1 MDVLRRTKLCMDT
14 VVDIQIVVR
23 DEEEMDQAEIGMN
36 RAFEAFRKIELAC
49 SRFSPDSE
57 LMKACRET
65 GTPVQVSP
73 FLFEP
78 IRFAVE
84 LAAWT
89 EGVFDP
95 TIGKIMDKHGFNRH
109 YLTGERLNS
118 RSADSVT
125 YRDIVLNARDRTLL
139 LHKRLVIDLGA
150 VAKGF
155 AIDLA
160 ASELKAFPGF
170 IINAGGDLYAGGMD
184 KQGEP
189 WKIGIRHP
197 LHKER
202 SIQVIEVS
210 GQAVCTS
217 GSYERRSANQAGMH
231 HIINPVSE
239 SSPNDWISCTVIAP
253 YAMQADA
260 FSTASFLLGTEGGKT
275 LITQAELQGIWITP
289 DLQIDTA
296 GREEA

>member
-1 MDVLRRTKLCMDT
+1 MGMLRRTKLCMDT
-14 VVDIQIVVR
+14 VVDIQVIVR
-23 DEEEMDQAEIGMN
+23 EEEGMEQAEIGMK
-36 RAFEAFRKIELAC
+36 RAFEAFRRIEQAC

-57 LMKACRET
+57 LMKACRVT
-65 GTPVQVSP
+65 GAPVQVSP

-78 IRFAVE
+78 IRFAIE
-84 LAAWT
+84 LAEWT

-95 TIGKIMDKHGFNRH
+95 TIGKIMEKHGFNRH
-109 YLTGERLNS
+109 YLTGERVNS
-118 RSADSVT
+118 RSADFVT
-125 YRDIVLNARDRTLL
+125 YRDIVLDERDCTLL
-139 LHKRLVIDLGA
+139 LHKPLVIDLGA

-160 ASELKAFPGF
+160 ANELKSSPGF
-170 IINAGGDLYAGGMD
+170 IINAGGDLYAGGTD
-184 KQGEP
+184 EKGEP

-197 LHKER
+197 LHKEQ
-202 SIQVIEVS
+202 SIQVIKVS

-217 GSYERRSANQAGMH
+217 GSYERRSAKEAGMH
-231 HIINPVSE
+231 HIINAVTE

-260 FSTASFLLGTEGGKT
+260 FSTASFLLGAEGGRS
-275 LITQAELQGIWITP
+275 LITQAGLQGIWITP
-289 DLQIDTA
+289 DLQIDIA